1 MPDEDHTR
9 VKPDA
14 AALGFYNRTGTSG
27 ITPIEITALIM
38 TLIWLGLTGFA
49 FLVLEPRGAF
59 AGLGSALYF
68 IVVLMAILMPV
79 ALIWAVAIAARSFR
93 VMQDENQRLQAA
105 VIALRQAY
113 ITQNQSHSAVSDT
126 SLTKKL
132 DEIAAL
138 QRKTETALA
147 ALSSSNGSAERPIT
161 HPAEATPSEDSKQ
174 VDLPLGPPA
183 EDIRPPLEHNDFIR
197 ALNFPETTEDKDGFA
212 ALRRALKDRT
222 TAQLI
227 RAAQDILT
235 LISQDG
241 VYMDDLRP
249 DMARCEV
256 WRRFAE
262 GERGQAVAAL
272 GGVRDRTSLALTA
285 ARMRSDPVFRDAAH
299 HFLRLFDQ
307 MFTKFAKTAND
318 TEISELANT
327 RTARAFM
334 LLGRVTGT
342 FN

>member
-1 MPDEDHTR
+1 MPDEDQTH

-14 AALGFYNRTGTSG
+14 VPLGVYDRTGTGG
-27 ITPIEITALIM
+27 ISPIEITALIM
-38 TLIWLGLTGFA
+38 TLIWLALTGFA
-49 FLVLEPRGAF
+49 FLGLEPGGAF
-59 AGLGSALYF
+59 AGLGGALYF

-113 ITQNQSHSAVSDT
+113 IAQNQGHSAASNK

-132 DEIAAL
+132 DDITAL
-138 QRKTETALA
+138 QRKTEA
-147 ALSSSNGSAERPIT
+147 ALVAIASARPPAERAET
-161 HPAEATPSEDSKQ
+161 RPAATPPKDNKQ
-174 VDLPLGPPA
+174 VDLPLGTPA
-183 EDIRPPLEHNDFIR
+183 EDIRPPLEHDDFIR

-212 ALRRALKDRT
+212 ALRRALKDRP
-222 TAQLI
+222 TAQLV

-262 GERGQAVAAL
+262 GERGQSVAAL
-272 GGVRDRTSLALTA
+272 GGVRDRTTLALIAT
-285 ARMRSDPVFRDAAH
+285 RMRSDPVFRDAAH

-307 MFTKFAKTAND
+307 MFTKFAKTATD
-318 TEISELANT
+318 AEISELANT

>member
-1 MPDEDHTR
+1 MPDEDHSR
-9 VKPDA
+9 VNPDA
-14 AALGFYNRTGTSG
+14 AALGFYQRTGTGG

-38 TLIWLGLTGFA
+38 TLIWLALAGFA
-49 FLVLEPRGAF
+49 FLVLEPGGAF

-68 IVVLMAILMPV
+68 ILVLMAILMPV
-79 ALIWAVAIAARSFR
+79 ALIWAVAMAARSFR
-93 VMQDENQRLQAA
+93 DMQDENQRLQAS

-113 ITQNQSHSAVSDT
+113 ITQNQGQSAVSDK
-126 SLTKKL
+126 SLSKKL

-138 QRKTETALA
+138 QRKTEA
-147 ALSSSNGSAERPIT
+147 ALVAIASARPPAERPEAGLTI
-161 HPAEATPSEDSKQ
+161 PAPEESRQ
-174 VDLPLGPPA
+174 VDLPLGTPA
-183 EDIRPPLEHNDFIR
+183 EDSRPPLEHVDFIR
-197 ALNFPETTEDKDGFA
+197 ALNFPETTEDKAGFA

-222 TAQLI
+222 TAHLI

-241 VYMDDLRP
+241 IYMDDLRP
-249 DMARCEV
+249 DMARSEV
-256 WRRFAE
+256 WRRFAD
-262 GERGQAVAAL
+262 GERGEAVAAL
-272 GGVRDRTSLALTA
+272 GGVRDRSSLALTA

-307 MFTKFAKTAND
+307 MITKFAKTASD
-318 TEISELANT
+318 VEIAELSNT